1 MEIIL
6 KNKYKIQNLINSI
19 TLSEALDGIAYTL
32 ELQVTQTEE
41 LKKIGISKG
50 ATIKM
55 IDISADTNKFTVIF
69 NGVVWTKNYSNK
81 NKEIHLTCKERTIYI
96 EKSEDE
102 YIFPAGQTATQRI
115 KKYCLDWHI
124 PCACLI
130 NTGVKLAKTKCRRES
145 ILSMMLKDIKETAQ
159 KGGNLYKLRML
170 DKLNIIKLGSN
181 NTIWRLEIVAQDIE
195 ETSSLEGAVT
205 QVKVLGKNDKDE
217 AKSPVIGVYKKN
229 INYGTLQKVVQDSKV
244 TNGQQAKKKADLLF
258 NTGEESVKV
267 SCVKDINTI
276 RSGDVVSLNGT
287 RYYVIDITH
296 KVANTEGMDITL
308 GQWDYVKRRFY
319 SGDDI

>member
-6 KNKYKIQNLINSI
+6 RNKYKIENLVKSI
-19 TLSEALDGIAYTL
+19 LLSEALDGIAYTL
-32 ELQVTQTEE
+32 ELQVAKTEE
-41 LKKIGISKG
+41 LKRLGIPKG
-50 ATIKM
+50 STIKL
-55 IDISADTNKFTVIF
+55 IDISANTNKSTVIF
-69 NGVVWTKNYSNK
+69 NGIVWTRNSSNK
-81 NKEIHLTCKERTIYI
+81 NKEMRLRCKERTVYV
-96 EKSEDE
+96 EESEDE

-115 KKYCLDWHI
+115 KKYCSDWHI
-124 PCACLI
+124 PYASLI

-145 ILSMMLKDIKETAQ
+145 ILSMMSKDIKETAQ
-159 KGGNLYKLRML
+159 KGGSLYKIRML
-170 DKLNIIKLGSN
+170 DRLNIIKLGSN
-181 NTIWRLEIVAQDIE
+181 NTIWRLETIAEDIE
-195 ETSSLEGAVT
+195 ETSSLQGAVT

-244 TNGQQAKKKADLLF
+244 TNGEQAKKKANSLF

-267 SCVKDINTI
+267 SCAKDINTI

-296 KVANTEGMDITL
+296 RIGSNEGMDITL

-319 SGDDI
+319 SGDI